1 MINILVMSHGEF
13 AEGICKSAEM
23 IIGEQENLKTVIF
36 NPGESLD
43 TLVEKLKKAINEFD
57 NDFSHLLLVDIF
69 GGSPSNATALL
80 LAENYKIN
88 AVSGVNLPML
98 VEVINYRLYADADAT
113 IMDAMNKAIQ
123 AASDGVQKFHKSMVV
138 IEDENEGDD
147 L

>member
-43 TLVEKLKKAINEFD
+43 TLVEKLKRAINEFD

-80 LAENYKIN
+80 LAENYKIS

-98 VEVINYRLYADADAT
+98 LEALTERENTAAD
-113 IMDAMNKAIQ
+113 MLVKQLKA
-123 AASDGVQKFHKSMVV
+123 AG
-138 IEDENEGDD
+138 NEGIIDITEAFSAE
-147 L
+147 

>member
-57 NDFSHLLLVDIF
+57 NIGTIAEIKRNKKKISLPKLEYKADILPISDFGKYKKS
-69 GGSPSNATALL
+69 
-80 LAENYKIN
+80 KIN
-88 AVSGVNLPML
+88 TIL
-98 VEVINYRLYADADAT
+98 INKYKNR
-113 IMDAMNKAIQ
+113 IIR
-123 AASDGVQKFHKSMVV
+123 
-138 IEDENEGDD
+138 
-147 L
+147 

>member
-23 IIGEQENLKTVIF
+23 IIGDQENLKPVIF

-57 NDFSHLLLVDIF
+57 NDFPHLLFVDIF

-98 VEVINYRLYADADAT
+98 LEALTERENTAAD
-113 IMDAMNKAIQ
+113 MLVKQLKA
-123 AASDGVQKFHKSMVV
+123 AG
-138 IEDENEGDD
+138 NEGIIDITEAFSAE
-147 L
+147 

>member
-23 IIGEQENLKTVIF
+23 IIGGQENLKPVIF

-43 TLVEKLKKAINEFD
+43 TLVEKLKRAINEFD

-98 VEVINYRLYADADAT
+98 LEALTERENTDADTLVQQLKTAG
-113 IMDAMNKAIQ
+113 N
-123 AASDGVQKFHKSMVV
+123 DGIVDIVEAFSA
-138 IEDENEGDD
+138 E
-147 L
+147 

>member
-43 TLVEKLKKAINEFD
+43 TLVEKLKKALNEFD
-57 NDFSHLLLVDIF
+57 NDFPHLVFVDIF

-80 LAENYKIN
+80 LAENYKLNII
-88 AVSGVNLPML
+88 SGVNLPML
-98 VEVINYRLYADADAT
+98 LEALSERDNTAPDTLVKQLIITGNE
-113 IMDAMNKAIQ
+113 AII
-123 AASDGVQKFHKSMVV
+123 DITKMFC
-138 IEDENEGDD
+138 EE
-147 L
+147 

>member
-23 IIGEQENLKTVIF
+23 IIGGRENLKPVIF

-43 TLVEKLKKAINEFD
+43 TLVEKLKRAINEFD
-57 NDFSHLLLVDIF
+57 NDFSHLLLIDIF

-98 VEVINYRLYADADAT
+98 LEALTERENTDVDTLVQQLKTAGNDGIVDIVEAFSA
-113 IMDAMNKAIQ
+113 
-123 AASDGVQKFHKSMVV
+123 
-138 IEDENEGDD
+138 E
-147 L
+147 

>member
-23 IIGEQENLKTVIF
+23 IIGEQENLKPVIF

-43 TLVEKLKKAINEFD
+43 TLVEKLKRAINEFD
-57 NDFSHLLLVDIF
+57 NDFPHLLFVDIF

-88 AVSGVNLPML
+88 AVSGINLPML
-98 VEVINYRLYADADAT
+98 LEALTERENTAVSVLVKQLKTA
-113 IMDAMNKAIQ
+113 
-123 AASDGVQKFHKSMVV
+123 G
-138 IEDENEGDD
+138 NEGIIDIVEAFSRE
-147 L
+147 

>member
-23 IIGEQENLKTVIF
+23 IIGEQENLKPVIF

-88 AVSGVNLPML
+88 AVSGLNLPML
-98 VEVINYRLYADADAT
+98 LEALTERENTDADTLVQQLKTAG
-113 IMDAMNKAIQ
+113 N
-123 AASDGVQKFHKSMVV
+123 DGIVDIVEAFSA
-138 IEDENEGDD
+138 E
-147 L
+147 

>member
-23 IIGEQENLKTVIF
+23 IIGDQENLKPVIF

-57 NDFSHLLLVDIF
+57 NDFPHLLFVDIF
-69 GGSPSNATALL
+69 GGSPSNAAALL

-98 VEVINYRLYADADAT
+98 LEALTERENTAAD
-113 IMDAMNKAIQ
+113 MLVKQLKA
-123 AASDGVQKFHKSMVV
+123 AG
-138 IEDENEGDD
+138 NEGIIDITEAFSAE
-147 L
+147 

>member
-23 IIGEQENLKTVIF
+23 IIGDQENLKPVIF

-57 NDFSHLLLVDIF
+57 NDFPHLLFVDIF
-69 GGSPSNATALL
+69 GGSPSNAAALL

-98 VEVINYRLYADADAT
+98 LEALTERENTDAD
-113 IMDAMNKAIQ
+113 ILVKQLKA
-123 AASDGVQKFHKSMVV
+123 AG
-138 IEDENEGDD
+138 NEGIIDIVEAFTAD
-147 L
+147 

>member
-23 IIGEQENLKTVIF
+23 IIGEQENLKPVIF

-57 NDFSHLLLVDIF
+57 NDFPHLLFVDIF

-88 AVSGVNLPML
+88 AVSGINLPML
-98 VEVINYRLYADADAT
+98 LEALTERENTAVSVLVKQLKTA
-113 IMDAMNKAIQ
+113 
-123 AASDGVQKFHKSMVV
+123 G
-138 IEDENEGDD
+138 NEGIIDIVEAFSRE
-147 L
+147 

>member
-23 IIGEQENLKTVIF
+23 IIGDQENLKPVIF

-57 NDFSHLLLVDIF
+57 NDFPHLLLIDIF
-69 GGSPSNATALL
+69 GGSPSNAAALL

-98 VEVINYRLYADADAT
+98 LEALTERETTEADVLVKQL
-113 IMDAMNKAIQ
+113 KA
-123 AASDGVQKFHKSMVV
+123 AG
-138 IEDENEGDD
+138 NEGIIDIVEAFSAE
-147 L
+147 

>member
-23 IIGEQENLKTVIF
+23 IIGDQENLKPVIF

-57 NDFSHLLLVDIF
+57 NDFPHLLLIDIF

-98 VEVINYRLYADADAT
+98 LEALTERENTAAD
-113 IMDAMNKAIQ
+113 MLVKQLKA
-123 AASDGVQKFHKSMVV
+123 AG
-138 IEDENEGDD
+138 NEGIIDITEAFSAE
-147 L
+147 

>member
-23 IIGEQENLKTVIF
+23 IIGDQENLKPVIF

-98 VEVINYRLYADADAT
+98 LEALTERENTAAD
-113 IMDAMNKAIQ
+113 MLVKQLKA
-123 AASDGVQKFHKSMVV
+123 AG
-138 IEDENEGDD
+138 NEGIIDITEAFSAE
-147 L
+147 

>member
-23 IIGEQENLKTVIF
+23 IIGDQENLKPVIF

-57 NDFSHLLLVDIF
+57 NDFPHLLLVDIF
-69 GGSPSNATALL
+69 GGSPSNAAALL

-98 VEVINYRLYADADAT
+98 LEALTERENTDAD
-113 IMDAMNKAIQ
+113 ILVKQLKA
-123 AASDGVQKFHKSMVV
+123 AG
-138 IEDENEGDD
+138 NEGIIDIVEAFTAD
-147 L
+147 

>member
-57 NDFSHLLLVDIF
+57 NDFPHLLLIDIF

-98 VEVINYRLYADADAT
+98 LEALTERENTAPDMLVKQL
-113 IMDAMNKAIQ
+113 KA
-123 AASDGVQKFHKSMVV
+123 AG
-138 IEDENEGDD
+138 NEGIIDITEAFSAE
-147 L
+147 

>member
-23 IIGEQENLKTVIF
+23 IIGDQENLKPVIF

-57 NDFSHLLLVDIF
+57 NDFPHLLFVDIF
-69 GGSPSNATALL
+69 GGSPSNAAALL

-98 VEVINYRLYADADAT
+98 LEALTERENTDAD
-113 IMDAMNKAIQ
+113 ILVKQLKA
-123 AASDGVQKFHKSMVV
+123 AG
-138 IEDENEGDD
+138 NEGIIDIVEAFSAE
-147 L
+147 

>member
-13 AEGICKSAEM
+13 AEGICRSAEM
-23 IIGEQENLKTVIF
+23 IIGEQENLKPVIF

-57 NDFSHLLLVDIF
+57 NDFPHLLFVDIF
-69 GGSPSNATALL
+69 GGSPSNAAALL

-98 VEVINYRLYADADAT
+98 LEALTERENTDVGILVKQLKT
-113 IMDAMNKAIQ
+113 V
-123 AASDGVQKFHKSMVV
+123 G
-138 IEDENEGDD
+138 NEGIIDIVEAFGEE
-147 L
+147 

>member
-23 IIGEQENLKTVIF
+23 IIGDQENLKPVIF

-43 TLVEKLKKAINEFD
+43 TLVEKFKKAINEFD
-57 NDFSHLLLVDIF
+57 NDFPHLLLIDIF
-69 GGSPSNATALL
+69 GGSPSNAAALL

-98 VEVINYRLYADADAT
+98 LEALTERENTEADVLVKQL
-113 IMDAMNKAIQ
+113 KAV
-123 AASDGVQKFHKSMVV
+123 G
-138 IEDENEGDD
+138 NEGIIDIVEAFSAE
-147 L
+147 

>member
-23 IIGEQENLKTVIF
+23 IIGGQENLKPVIF

-43 TLVEKLKKAINEFD
+43 TLVEKLKRAINEFD

-98 VEVINYRLYADADAT
+98 LEALTERENTAAD
-113 IMDAMNKAIQ
+113 MLVKQLKA
-123 AASDGVQKFHKSMVV
+123 AGNDGIIDITEAFSA
-138 IEDENEGDD
+138 E
-147 L
+147 

>member
-23 IIGEQENLKTVIF
+23 IIVEQENLKTVIF

-80 LAENYKIN
+80 LAENYKIS
-88 AVSGVNLPML
+88 AVSVVNLPML
-98 VEVINYRLYADADAT
+98 LEALTERENTAAD
-113 IMDAMNKAIQ
+113 MLVKQLKA
-123 AASDGVQKFHKSMVV
+123 AG
-138 IEDENEGDD
+138 NEGIIDITEAFSAE
-147 L
+147 

>member
-23 IIGEQENLKTVIF
+23 IIGEQENLKPVIF

-57 NDFSHLLLVDIF
+57 NDFPHLLFVDIF

-88 AVSGVNLPML
+88 AVSGINLPML
-98 VEVINYRLYADADAT
+98 LEALTERENTAVSVLVKQLKTA
-113 IMDAMNKAIQ
+113 
-123 AASDGVQKFHKSMVV
+123 G
-138 IEDENEGDD
+138 NEGIIDIVEAFSGE
-147 L
+147 

>member
-1 MINILVMSHGEF
+1 MINILVMSHGEY

-80 LAENYKIN
+80 LAENYKIS

-98 VEVINYRLYADADAT
+98 LEALTERENTAPDMLVKQL
-113 IMDAMNKAIQ
+113 KA
-123 AASDGVQKFHKSMVV
+123 AG
-138 IEDENEGDD
+138 NEGIIDITEAFSAE
-147 L
+147 

>member
-23 IIGEQENLKTVIF
+23 IIGEQENLKPVIF

-43 TLVEKLKKAINEFD
+43 TLVEKLKRAINEFD
-57 NDFSHLLLVDIF
+57 NDFPHLLFVDIF

-88 AVSGVNLPML
+88 AVSGINLPML
-98 VEVINYRLYADADAT
+98 LEALTERENTAVSVLVKQLKTA
-113 IMDAMNKAIQ
+113 
-123 AASDGVQKFHKSMVV
+123 G
-138 IEDENEGDD
+138 NEGIIDIVEAFSGE
-147 L
+147 

>member
-98 VEVINYRLYADADAT
+98 LEALTERENTAAD
-113 IMDAMNKAIQ
+113 MLVKQLKA
-123 AASDGVQKFHKSMVV
+123 AG
-138 IEDENEGDD
+138 NEWIIDITEAFSAE
-147 L
+147 

>member
-80 LAENYKIN
+80 LAENYKIS

-98 VEVINYRLYADADAT
+98 LEALTERENAAADMLVKQLKVA
-113 IMDAMNKAIQ
+113 
-123 AASDGVQKFHKSMVV
+123 G
-138 IEDENEGDD
+138 NEGIIDITEAFSAE
-147 L
+147 

>member
-98 VEVINYRLYADADAT
+98 LEALTERENTEADVLVKQL
-113 IMDAMNKAIQ
+113 KAV
-123 AASDGVQKFHKSMVV
+123 G
-138 IEDENEGDD
+138 NEGIIDIVEAFSAE
-147 L
+147 

>member
-80 LAENYKIN
+80 LAENYKIS
-88 AVSGVNLPML
+88 AVSGVNLPKTCTNLL
-98 VEVINYRLYADADAT
+98 V
-113 IMDAMNKAIQ
+113 
-123 AASDGVQKFHKSMVV
+123 
-138 IEDENEGDD
+138 
-147 L
+147 